1 MTLRSLRGQTHTTGK
16 GALISAASALIAT
29 LCAAAQDEDKTPAL
43 NTSYYAELGAGAEY
57 DSNVTLDELDL
68 TSNESDYGFTL
79 DASVGLKKPFTTAT
93 DLSLSYDFSQTNYK
107 EFSEVDRQTHL
118 IGADLSTKLGKM
130 ATGLSTFYIHSRLD
144 GEKFLE
150 LYRGSPYLSGFIS
163 RRWFARGAY
172 VFSTKT
178 VENRPERDADTQ
190 AGELDLYFFRRG
202 LRSYFNLGYRFK
214 DEDAE
219 AEQFDYVSN
228 SAKLRYVH
236 RIEWLSRTTK
246 IELSW
251 RFEDRN
257 YSGVT
262 PSIGEKRD
270 ETRNRWRIDYEIP
283 ILERGALQL
292 YYGYSDFESNLPT
305 TNYTQD
311 LLGVRFTYRWE

>member
-1 MTLRSLRGQTHTTGK
+1 MTSRSLRGQTHTTGK
-16 GALISAASALIAT
+16 GALICGVGALIASLSAT
-29 LCAAAQDEDKTPAL
+29 AQDQDKAGAL

-68 TSNESDYGFTL
+68 TSNESDYGITL
-79 DASVGLKKPFTTAT
+79 DASAGLKKPFTASTS
-93 DLSLSYDFSQTNYK
+93 LSLSYDFSQTNYK

-118 IGADLSTKLGKM
+118 IGADLSTQLGNVD
-130 ATGLSTFYIHSRLD
+130 TGLSTFYIHSRLD

-150 LYRGSPYLSGFIS
+150 LYRGSPYVSGFIS
-163 RRWFARGAY
+163 KRWFARGAY

-214 DEDAE
+214 DENADAE
-219 AEQFDYVSN
+219 EFDYVSN

-236 RIEWLSRTTK
+236 RIDWLSRTTK
-246 IELSW
+246 LELSW
-251 RFEDRN
+251 RFEDRD

-270 ETRNRWRIDYEIP
+270 ETRNRWRIDYEVP
-283 ILERGALQL
+283 MFERGALQI
-292 YYGYSDFESNLPT
+292 YYGYSDLESNLPT
-305 TNYTQD
+305 TDYTQD
-311 LLGVRFTYRWE
+311 LLGARFTYRWE